1 MEITQLE
8 TLGQTPTEEQD
19 SFPLGALIGI
29 ENTGNGLGVVHH
41 NELTQEEVA
50 AILYGVAMQLINS
63 NRAKETLQ

>member
-19 SFPLGALIGI
+19 SFPLGVLIGI
-29 ENTGNGLGVVHH
+29 ENTGNGFGVSHH

-50 AILYGVAMQLINS
+50 AILYGVAMQLINN
-63 NRAKETLQ
+63 NRNTEMLQ

>member
-1 MEITQLE
+1 MNEQE
-8 TLGQTPTEEQD
+8 TP
-19 SFPLGALIGI
+19 FPLGVLIGI
-29 ENTGNGLGVVHH
+29 ENTGNGFNVQHH

>member
-1 MEITQLE
+1 MEIMQLE
-8 TLGQTPTEEQD
+8 TLGQTPIDEP
-19 SFPLGALIGI
+19 FPLGALIGI
-29 ENTGNGLGVVHH
+29 ENTGNGFGVVHH

>member
-1 MEITQLE
+1 MS
-8 TLGQTPTEEQD
+8 TEEQG

-29 ENTGNGLGVVHH
+29 ENTGNGFGVVHH

-63 NRAKETLQ
+63 NRA